1 VPVRLRRWVQWKGV
15 IPDNKK
21 GCSSKATL
29 FIFKYYP
36 YRYFKLALTL
46 FDIHMS
52 EQKGFTT
59 TLLHADR
66 LRKPEFGAL
75 HQPIHT
81 AVTWGYDDVQGLIN
95 VFQNKA
101 KGYAYSRQGNPT
113 VAALEGKVTSM
124 EQGIATVA
132 FSTGMAAI
140 TATMMALVKEGSHI
154 VASSFLFGNTR
165 SVLQTFTEM
174 GFDISFVDATNVENI
189 RAVCQDNT
197 VMVLVETIANPAT
210 QIADLQNIGNL
221 CDEKGLIYVVDN
233 TMTSPY
239 LFQPVKVKASL
250 VINSLTK
257 YIGGHGNALGG
268 SVTDTGLFNWG
279 NYAGIAPIIR
289 EQIQPQL
296 LGITQI
302 RKRGL
307 RDGGGTL
314 APEAAHNISV
324 GAETIALRLE
334 RACANAIALAEY
346 LNQHALIS
354 KVYYPGLKDHPQHE
368 VSNTLFRYHGGLMS
382 FALKDGIDVVTF
394 LNKLQVVIKSS
405 NLGDT
410 RTLAIPVAQTIF
422 FELGPEKRAEMGI
435 SEGMIRLSVGIEDRE
450 DLLED
455 FKQALDS
462 M

>member
-1 VPVRLRRWVQWKGV
+1 MTAP
-15 IPDNKK
+15 
-21 GCSSKATL
+21 
-29 FIFKYYP
+29 
-36 YRYFKLALTL
+36 
-46 FDIHMS
+46 
-52 EQKGFTT
+52 KGFTT

-81 AVTWGYDDVQGLIN
+81 AVTWGYDDVQGLVD
-95 VFQNKA
+95 VFQNKT

-113 VAALEGKVTSM
+113 VTALESKITLM
-124 EQGIATVA
+124 EKGLATVA

-140 TATMMALVKEGSHI
+140 TATILALVKEGSHI
-154 VASSFLFGNTR
+154 IASSFLFGNTR
-165 SVLQTFTEM
+165 SVLQTFVEM
-174 GFDISFVDATNVENI
+174 GLEISFVDATNVNNI
-189 RAVCQDNT
+189 TAALQKNT
-197 VMVLVETIANPAT
+197 CMVIVETIANPAT
-210 QIADLQNIGNL
+210 QIADLVAIGEL
-221 CDEKGLIYVVDN
+221 CEQHKLIYMVDN

-239 LFQPVKVKASL
+239 LFQPANVKASL

-268 SVTDTGLFNWG
+268 SVTDTGLYDWEA
-279 NYAGIAPIIR
+279 YAGIAPMIR
-289 EQIQPQL
+289 EQITPAL
-296 LGITQI
+296 WGITQI

-314 APEAAHNISV
+314 SPEAAHSISV
-324 GAETIALRLE
+324 GAETMALRLE
-334 RACANAIALAEY
+334 RACSNATAIAAMLHIHPSIE
-346 LNQHALIS
+346 
-354 KVYYPGLKDHPQHE
+354 KVYYPGLANHPQHAL
-368 VSNTLFRYHGGLMS
+368 STQLFKFHGGLMS
-382 FALKDGIDVVTF
+382 FALKDGIDVLAV

-435 SEGMIRLSVGIEDRE
+435 PEGMVRLSVGIEDIT

-455 FKQALDS
+455 FGQALEA
-462 M
+462 